1 MKIAVNI
8 KVRNPDWN
16 WTGKELLEL
25 DKGYSISGDEK
36 ETTNGYVIKKH
47 KECVDFEYL
56 FDVVNATTNPKTS
69 FDLVIHTSE
78 NKEFVN
84 PTEHNIKLDDVTI
97 VEFEGQSEKSFVV
110 VSNDLIHQFID
121 SLKDKDDRLYWS
133 FHIKENI
140 PYVKLCDNIWLSDR
154 MIYKHCESMVLKANC
169 DLFFKVCNEKLID
182 KNLKKRELNS

>member
-16 WTGKELLEL
+16 WSGNELFEL
-25 DKGYSISGDEK
+25 DNEGSILGEEIK
-36 ETTNGYVIKKH
+36 IANGEVIKKH
-47 KECVDFEYL
+47 KESVDFEYL
-56 FDVVNATTNPKTS
+56 FDVINATTNPKTT

-78 NKEFVN
+78 NQEFVN
-84 PTEHNIKLDDVTI
+84 PTEHNLKLENVTKI
-97 VEFEGQSEKSFVV
+97 EFEGQAEKSFVV

-121 SLKDKDDRLYWS
+121 ALKDKDDRLYWS
-133 FHIKENI
+133 FNIKENI

-154 MIYKHCESMVLKANC
+154 MIYKHCESLVLKANC

-182 KNLKKRELNS
+182 KNLKKRDFNS